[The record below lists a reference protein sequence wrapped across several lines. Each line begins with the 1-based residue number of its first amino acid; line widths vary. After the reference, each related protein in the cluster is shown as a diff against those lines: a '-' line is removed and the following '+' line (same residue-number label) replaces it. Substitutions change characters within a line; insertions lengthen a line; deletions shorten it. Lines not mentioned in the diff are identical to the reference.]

1 MCYSEE
7 ENPRTGVGEF
17 DRIYVAIQ
25 NPIRK
30 IAFSRLFFAHVVT
43 SPYKI
48 AVLYE
53 CKHSQKAILHGS
65 E

>member
-1 MCYSEE
+1 VLFLFLLIILS
-7 ENPRTGVGEF
+7 
-17 DRIYVAIQ
+17 IQ
-25 NPIRK
+25 TTFVKP
-30 IAFSRLFFAHVVT
+30 LFHSSSFTHVVT

-48 AVLYE
+48 AILFE